1 MNEVNDKLLLNNN
14 NNNTTS
20 TTITT
25 TINNNNNNR
34 LDNKL
39 KSSKLLNYILSIIC
53 LILIT
58 SLLIIIITNLKC
70 INKLKCQS
78 KINNNESSLELNLI
92 TYLPTTTNAITT
104 SNTAITTTTTTT
116 ININDEQQEQFNSK
130 WNNSRLPKH
139 LKPFHYDIN
148 LKIDVYNKSF
158 VGNCTIHFKCLET
171 TSLLVVHSD
180 SNIIFLNKIPDIY
193 EIDSNNFTHRI
204 RKITNVNSVE
214 TNLFFNYLIIQL
226 DSNELFKKDV
236 HYTVVFQNYYSEI
249 TNNLKGLYYSTYM
262 TKNGIL
268 KYI

>member
-14 NNNTTS
+14 KTS

-25 TINNNNNNR
+25 INNNINNR
-34 LDNKL
+34 IDNKL

-70 INKLKCQS
+70 INKLKCQT
-78 KINNNESSLELNLI
+78 KINNESSLELNLI
-92 TYLPTTTNAITT
+92 TYLPTTTATTTNATT
-104 SNTAITTTTTTT
+104 NTAITTT
-116 ININDEQQEQFNSK
+116 ININDDQQEQFNSK

-180 SNIIFLNKIPDIY
+180 SNIIFLNKKIPDIY

-204 RKITNVNSVE
+204 RKIYVNSVE

-262 TKNGIL
+262 TKSGIL